1 MRVGSVGEV
10 MKQGVKKVPAW
21 IGNKI
26 DQILLVIFGMAGGL
40 TLGQFPQFFAQYMQR
55 LGGHVDE
62 ARRVFEQYNIA
73 KLGERVAELE
83 KGLHAIENAPD
94 LWRLKEFLANA
105 QWDIV
110 QGTLEN
116 YKPGITFTSE
126 EIYYLITGALIGM
139 IVYWII
145 KGLLVGL
152 FRLFG
157 GGKKKNGYVK
167 VGG

>member
-1 MRVGSVGEV
+1 MGSVGEV
-10 MKQGVKKVPAW
+10 MKQGAKKVPAW

-55 LGGHVDE
+55 LGGHIDE
-62 ARRVFEQYNIA
+62 ARQIFEQYNIA
-73 KLGERVAELE
+73 DLGKRVVDLE
-83 KGLHAIENAPD
+83 KGLQAIQNAPD
-94 LWRLKEFLANA
+94 MWRLKEFLANA

-110 QGTLEN
+110 QRTLEN

-126 EIYYLITGALIGM
+126 EIYYLVAGALIGM
-139 IVYWII
+139 ISYWII
-145 KGLLVGL
+145 KGLLVGI

-157 GGKKKNGYVK
+157 GGKKQGAYVK